1 MSNVTLAIGG
11 RHYTVAC
18 AEGEEDHVTR
28 LGQMIEEKL
37 SGMSNALG
45 QNEARQLLFASLLLA
60 DELHEARNA
69 SSSASRAAPPPADP
83 GEDLAPALERI
94 AERIENLAEQLET
107 SPGTS

>member
-69 SSSASRAAPPPADP
+69 SSASRPAVSPADP
-83 GEDLAPALERI
+83 DEDLAPALERI
-94 AERIENLAEQLET
+94 ADRIENLAEQLEAA
-107 SPGTS
+107 PGTP